1 MKIPLLMMHIWL
13 QPNGSYFERCK
24 TMLPWY
30 APETNRCLIVW
41 EKVGNLRLA
50 RAGDLPGSQGSL
62 GLLFWARF
70 ISVACIFETYHFTLI
85 KCVMLGNPH
94 FWDVAPTHT
103 LLGLWLTLSRTRSKM
118 EKEDGERHFAS
129 LKRVSVSRVTHSS
142 YTVEGS
148 EFLKDCYSKPPTC
161 QQVLFS
167 DHVCKSNLLVSPTK
181 LA

>member
-1 MKIPLLMMHIWL
+1 
-13 QPNGSYFERCK
+13 
-24 TMLPWY
+24 MLPWY

-41 EKVGNLRLA
+41 EKMGNLRLP
-50 RAGDLPGSQGSL
+50 RAGDLPGSQGSF

-70 ISVACIFETYHFTLI
+70 ISVARILKTYHFILT

-94 FWDVAPTHT
+94 FWDVTP

-118 EKEDGERHFAS
+118 GKEDGERHFAS
-129 LKRVSVSRVTHSS
+129 LKRVSVSTVTHSS

-148 EFLKDCYSKPPTC
+148 EFIKDCYSKSPTC

-167 DHVCKSNLLVSPTK
+167 DHVCKSNLLVSRTK

>member
-13 QPNGSYFERCK
+13 QPNGSYFERCN

-30 APETNRCLIVW
+30 APETNRCLIIW
-41 EKVGNLRLA
+41 EKMGNLRLP
-50 RAGDLPGSQGSL
+50 RAGDLPGSRGSF

-70 ISVACIFETYHFTLI
+70 ISVACIFKTSHFILT

-94 FWDVAPTHT
+94 FWDVAPTHP

-118 EKEDGERHFAS
+118 GKEDGERHFAS
-129 LKRVSVSRVTHSS
+129 LKRVSVTHSS

-148 EFLKDCYSKPPTC
+148 KFIR
-161 QQVLFS
+161 
-167 DHVCKSNLLVSPTK
+167 LLQ
-181 LA
+181 